1 MSEWFK
7 PRVPLI
13 FNNES
18 ISPYGSLNDDNGF
31 QKSFVK
37 QFSKKGCETQP
48 FF

>member
-18 ISPYGSLNDDNGF
+18 ISPYGLNEDNGF
-31 QKSFVK
+31 LKSFVK
-37 QFSKKGCETQP
+37 QFSKKEGD
-48 FF
+48 